1 MGDRLTSETEGSG
14 GMGGTDAAG
23 EGRGAAETPG
33 EPVTRPVARTGAFM
47 TAMVVDAVGSG
58 VWITFSLLYFTYGQ
72 GMALTTAG
80 SALSTGAL
88 AALLAGGL
96 AVGVITDRM
105 GPFPAA
111 TLSCALRAVGFPCY
125 LLADTP
131 VTVAAI
137 AFTISFGDRLYWAAH
152 AGLVDSVTAT
162 QHAQRGLF
170 ALMNSLRNVGL
181 GVGALAVAL
190 GASFQEAGGAALW
203 HAIPLANAASFA
215 VAGMMF
221 RWVGRPLRAAPV
233 PRKGAGDRP
242 SYRGV
247 LANRPFLAFTGATL
261 SITLSSVAFDSILPV
276 YLRSLEMPLWLP
288 PVAYVLSCVAIP
300 AFQPLALW
308 LGRRYRSMRLMALAA
323 VLIAVSLGSLVPLGR
338 FDQAGA
344 TVWIALTVLVF
355 SLGEAV
361 FGAVAMTIVL
371 SFATRQDAGRYSAL
385 YQLAWGLSGALGPGV
400 HTLLLSASG
409 SAPWTVMACALL
421 LGAAVYLRLAR
432 TTPCARTAGP
442 RDGDPAGRKG
452 QR

>member
-1 MGDRLTSETEGSG
+1 MGDRLTSGTEGT
-14 GMGGTDAAG
+14 GGTGAVHGAG
-23 EGRGAAETPG
+23 RAPG
-33 EPVTRPVARTGAFM
+33 DPPPRPVARTGAFM

-111 TLSCALRAVGFPCY
+111 TLSCALRAAGFPCY

-131 VTVAAI
+131 VTVAAT
-137 AFTISFGDRLYWAAH
+137 AFAISFGDRLYWAAH

-162 QHAQRGLF
+162 QQAQRGLF

-190 GASFQEAGGAALW
+190 GASFQDAGGAALW
-203 HAIPLANAASFA
+203 HAVPVANAVSFA
-215 VAGMMF
+215 VAGVMF
-221 RWVGRPLRAAPV
+221 RWVGRPLRQAPV
-233 PRKGAGDRP
+233 PGKDAGEGEGA
-242 SYRGV
+242 SYRAV
-247 LANRPFLAFTGATL
+247 LANRRFLAFTGATL
-261 SITLSSVAFDSILPV
+261 SITLSSVAFDSVLPV
-276 YLRSLEMPLWLP
+276 YLRSLGMPLWMP

-308 LGRRYRSMRLMALAA
+308 LGRRHRPMRLMALAA
-323 VLIAVSLGSLVPLGR
+323 VLVAVALASLVPLGR
-338 FDQAGA
+338 FDRAGG
-344 TVWIALTVLVF
+344 TVCVALAVVVF

-421 LGAAVYLRLAR
+421 VGAAVYLRLAR
-432 TTPCARTAGP
+432 TTPYASVPQPCA
-442 RDGDPAGRKG
+442 GDPAGRKG
-452 QR
+452 EP